1 MNDIDEED
9 YPDYAE
15 YVYDFYRQYD
25 NDVGFKI
32 LKNNIKAQDLN
43 LKLNKM
49 KNMVDFG
56 FAVDKIY
63 KKLNEKTTIITAI
76 SIR

>member
-32 LKNNIKAQDLN
+32 LKNNIKAQD
-43 LKLNKM
+43 
-49 KNMVDFG
+49 
-56 FAVDKIY
+56 I
-63 KKLNEKTTIITAI
+63 
-76 SIR
+76 